1 MILFR
6 KRRIRKAQAE
16 RRAAEALLADA
27 VERGDTRAQK
37 AAKDRLRN
45 ATHALMK
52 AEGFGG

>member
-1 MILFR
+1 MIFFR
-6 KRRIRKAQAE
+6 NRRIRKALAA

-27 VERGDTRAQK
+27 VERRDTRAQR
-37 AAKDRLRN
+37 AATDRLRN